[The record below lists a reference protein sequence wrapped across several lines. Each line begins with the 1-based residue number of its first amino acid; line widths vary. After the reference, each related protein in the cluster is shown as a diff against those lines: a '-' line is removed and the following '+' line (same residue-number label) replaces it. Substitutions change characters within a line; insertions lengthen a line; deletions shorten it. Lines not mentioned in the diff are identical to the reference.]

1 MKMSDNEFEAAVG
14 LSRKWDAREAGRE
27 VARSTI
33 EKLNKPPS
41 FLLLF
46 STIHYEKYGGFEE
59 FLKGVWDVLPNDIPL
74 IGGTVPG
81 FMNNHGCYT
90 RGATALAVS
99 SEKMKIGLGI
109 GKNTKRSPE
118 KAAKQCI
125 EMINKNSKNN
135 ADFKNKIL
143 FVFISGSIVPS
154 FPGMGM
160 KRVVNTK
167 IPSSVVS
174 RLLKTSLQ
182 VSQKGVGREE
192 IIIDEISKLMPNFSI
207 IGGSSIDDNKMEK
220 NYQFFNKKVFTNSV
234 VSLSVETDFFVNL
247 DSQVAVKKTDN
258 NFEAKTAGEKYVINK
273 IDGKPATKTLFN
285 YLHWPESFMD
295 ERLHRRTFFYP
306 ILFEKDG
313 EIFPEV
319 IGVIVGNSIVCGFDL
334 KSNKL
339 TVGHSSRETLL
350 NAIKN
355 GVKNITKDGIP
366 KLSFVVYCSS
376 FLEALG
382 RDFFEVQR
390 ILKKEYEDNP
400 FLLIAAGGE
409 DFRVPNK
416 IPKHCNETINTA
428 AFSY

>member
-1 MKMSDNEFEAAVG
+1 MDKNRFEAAVG
-14 LSRKWDAREAGRE
+14 MSRKWDAREAGRE

-33 EKLNKPPS
+33 QKINRPPN
-41 FLLLF
+41 FFLLF

-59 FLKGVWDVLPNDIPL
+59 VLNGVWDVLPKKIPL
-74 IGGTVPG
+74 VGGTVPG
-81 FMNNHGCYT
+81 FMNNYGCYT
-90 RGATALAVS
+90 RGATGLAVS
-99 SEKMKIGLGI
+99 SENMNVAVGI
-109 GKNTKRSPE
+109 GKNTKRNPE

-125 EMINKNSKNN
+125 EMIKRDISQSQYK
-135 ADFKNKIL
+135 DKCL
-143 FVFISGSIVPS
+143 FVLISGSIVPS

-160 KRVVNTK
+160 KRVVKTK

-182 VSQKGVGREE
+182 VSQKGVGRED
-192 IIIDEISKLMPNFSI
+192 IIIDELAKQMPDFSI
-207 IGGSSIDDNKMEK
+207 IGGSSIDDNKMER
-220 NYQFFNKKVFTNSV
+220 NFQFFNDKVYTNSV
-234 VSLSVETDFFVNL
+234 VCLSIETDTPICL

-258 NFEAKTAGEKYVINK
+258 VFVAKTAGEKYVINK
-273 IDGKPATKTLFN
+273 IDNKPATKTLFK
-285 YLHWPESFMD
+285 YLNWPESFMD

-306 ILFEKDG
+306 ILFEKNE

-339 TVGHSSRETLL
+339 SIGHSSRKTLL

-355 GVKNITKDGIP
+355 GVENITNNGIP
-366 KLSFVVYCSS
+366 KLSLIIYCAS

-390 ILKKEYEDNP
+390 ILKEAYKDNP

-409 DFRVPNK
+409 DFRIPNK

-428 AFSY
+428 AFSE